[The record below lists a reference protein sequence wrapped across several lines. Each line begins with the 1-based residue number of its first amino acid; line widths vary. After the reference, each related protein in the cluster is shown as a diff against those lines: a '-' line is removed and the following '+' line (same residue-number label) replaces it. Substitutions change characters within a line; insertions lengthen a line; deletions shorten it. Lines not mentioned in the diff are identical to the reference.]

1 MTDRNAPTGDHVCPW
16 WFAYTFD
23 NVLRRL
29 VHDPPGILAP
39 FLSEGMTVLDAGCGM
54 GHFSIGMARIV
65 GERGKVVAV
74 DLQQKMLDVMMQR
87 ARKAGLEKRII
98 PRRCTPASLGLQ
110 EKLDFALAF
119 WMVHEVPDA
128 GRFFGEIHRH
138 LNPGGHLLYSEP
150 SFHVGAKTF
159 RDICRMAMGQGFSEI
174 GRPGIRFSR
183 ATLLGKS

>member
-1 MTDRNAPTGDHVCPW
+1 MTDRNAPTGGHVCPW

-29 VHDPPGILAP
+29 LHDPPGILAP
-39 FLSEGMTVLDAGCGM
+39 FLSQGMTALDAGCGM
-54 GHFSIGMARIV
+54 GHFSLGMARIV

-98 PRRCTPASLGLQ
+98 PRRCTPESLGLQ
-110 EKLDFALAF
+110 ENFDFALAF

-138 LNPGGHLLYSEP
+138 LKSGGNLLYSEP
-150 SFHVGAKTF
+150 SFHVGERTF
-159 RDICRMAMGQGFSEI
+159 MDIVRAAVDQGFSES
-174 GRPGIRFSR
+174 GHPGIRFSR
-183 ATLLGKS
+183 TALLRKG